1 MEIDID
7 KIADLG
13 KLSKLVGQCVN
24 YEGFNSSVALLGW
37 VCTAR
42 LIQGLSSSRDVVK
55 VEVEHWIKMLT
66 NADALYE
73 DQRVKSLGASCVFC
87 KPQSLLAI
95 TTKQQGVAN
104 EVLLELGFEPSRPVL
119 NMKYGDGCELI
130 TWTYALHGF
139 LEEGE

>member
-1 MEIDID
+1 MEIDIG
-7 KIADLG
+7 KISDAG
-13 KLSKLVGQCVN
+13 IHKLVDQCVK
-24 YEGFNSSVALLGW
+24 YEGFNSCVMMLGW

-55 VEVEHWIKMLT
+55 MEVEHWIKMLT
-66 NADALYE
+66 NADDFYE
-73 DQRVKSLGASCVFC
+73 EERIQSLGSSYVFY

-95 TTKQQGVAN
+95 TTKHQGVAN

-119 NMKYGDGCELI
+119 NMKYGDGRELI